1 MMKDSIQAVTRFGA
15 KGLPLGADK
24 CFFLGEELMILGL
37 KVQAP
42 TSKYCIESK
51 ALKLLLGAQLP
62 RTFKELQGLLGKFN
76 FCSTF
81 IPDYQRKV
89 CPLLSLL

>member
-1 MMKDSIQAVTRFGA
+1 MMKDSIRAVGRLSTKDLA
-15 KGLPLGADK
+15 LGADK
-24 CFFLGEELMILGL
+24 CFFLGEELTILGFKL
-37 KVQAP
+37 QAP
-42 TSKYCIESK
+42 KSKYHVGSK

-62 RTFKELQGLLGKFN
+62 RTIKELQGLLDKFN

-89 CPLLSLL
+89 HPLISLL